1 MEKQREKIGRTG
13 DHDDANSR
21 TTLPGEWTKSLFSEL
36 DKQKPLAKDRNSSE
50 ILAIYLRSLGYCAR
64 KRRRHC
70 ISQTFGR

>member
-1 MEKQREKIGRTG
+1 VEKHREKIDRIV

-21 TTLPGEWTKSLFSEL
+21 TILPGEWTKSPFSES
-36 DKQKPLAKDRNSSE
+36 DEQKPLAKDRNSSE